1 MMMKPLSAL
10 FLILLALAGPLY
22 AQEGPSEEQDLPLK
36 ILHAEPLFIDLIR
49 DLGARRGEKEWNVG
63 AALVDRSR
71 FDSYEFL
78 VEYEWAIRDRW
89 GLEVEV
95 PVTIFT
101 QPREMGGGDQPV
113 FGDKPSNRVESLK
126 LATQYTF
133 LVSGKHQAS
142 LAVGGIVEF
151 EFVDL
156 DRIQRD
162 EVFKGMLYNPFFIA
176 AKRLGEQWHSLIY
189 TGPRITQHFSG
200 GQWDFG
206 YEVNTNVHY
215 MLPNS
220 RNFIGLEINKLV
232 EDGHFS
238 MVLRPQMRLEI
249 SKSLMIGI
257 VPGIPISRTNERLSA
272 FMRLIYEPSGH

>member
-10 FLILLALAGPLY
+10 FLILLALAGSLY
-22 AQEGPSEEQDLPLK
+22 AQEGPSEDQDLPLK

-89 GLEVEV
+89 GLEVEL

-101 QPREMGGGDQPV
+101 PPREMGGGDQPV

-189 TGPRITQHFSG
+189 TGPRITQHFSD
-200 GQWDFG
+200 GQWDLG

-220 RNFIGLEINKLV
+220 RNFIGLEVNKLV

-257 VPGIPISRTNERLSA
+257 VPGIPISRANERLSA